1 MYVSN
6 TFLLINQ
13 TQCNVIYSID
23 AQTCKEY
30 NTSRKSNSIA
40 KHPKTIPV
48 LWSHLLEAGEATG
61 DIIGVLKRI
70 SVQMEQSISLVKKIV
85 TAMAYPAVL
94 VMMMIAAIS
103 VFLLFVIPTFEKTFK
118 TLNAKLPPITIA
130 VIKLSEF
137 ARDYFLVIVACAVGL
152 IYLFRKYVETSQG
165 RRAVDL
171 WLIRLPV
178 FGSMVRDIILARIA
192 IYLTAVLSSGVGMIY
207 GLEIV
212 SRACGNAIYREALE
226 NVMEEVRDGAS
237 LSNALGK
244 FAVFPPMM
252 IQMVIVGEESGKLPA
267 MIEKVAGYYDAR
279 ISTVVARFSA
289 FIEPAILILL
299 GAIVG
304 VVVIALLLPIV
315 TAVSRI
321 H

>member
-1 MYVSN
+1 
-6 TFLLINQ
+6 
-13 TQCNVIYSID
+13 
-23 AQTCKEY
+23 
-30 NTSRKSNSIA
+30 
-40 KHPKTIPV
+40 
-48 LWSHLLEAGEATG
+48 
-61 DIIGVLKRI
+61 
-70 SVQMEQSISLVKKIV
+70 
-85 TAMAYPAVL
+85 
-94 VMMMIAAIS
+94 
-103 VFLLFVIPTFEKTFK
+103 
-118 TLNAKLPPITIA
+118 
-130 VIKLSEF
+130 
-137 ARDYFLVIVACAVGL
+137 
-152 IYLFRKYVETSQG
+152 
-165 RRAVDL
+165 
-171 WLIRLPV
+171 
-178 FGSMVRDIILARIA
+178 MVRDIILARIA